1 MSYFNTLKS
10 IVNEKG
16 YCLFALIDPDLKND
30 NRIDTMLN
38 TIHKSNFDAI
48 LIGGSQI
55 SDNNIFKRIDYIKNN
70 TSLPIILFPGSSSQI
85 TKNVKA
91 LLYLNLISG
100 RNPKYLIEE
109 QVAGSKKIYENNI
122 ETIPTAYIL
131 LEGGKDTSVSMVSQT
146 KPLDMNDKELVLSHS
161 LAGQYMGNK
170 ILYFDCGSGSTHSI
184 SKDLLSYVSRKI
196 NINIMVGGGIKSLSQ
211 VESLYKK
218 GASFIVVGNALE
230 NNSYINK

>member
-10 IVNEKG
+10 IANKNG
-16 YCLFALIDPDLKND
+16 YCLFALIDPDLKYD
-30 NRIDTMLN
+30 SRIETMLD
-38 TIHKSNFDAI
+38 TIHNSNFDAI
-48 LIGGSQI
+48 LVGGSKI
-55 SDNNIFKRIDYIKNN
+55 SDNNISKRINYIQQN
-70 TSLPIILFPGSSSQI
+70 THLPIILFPGSSRQI
-85 TKNVKA
+85 TGDIKA

-109 QVAGSKKIYENNI
+109 QVAGANKIYDNNI

-131 LEGGKDTSVSMVSQT
+131 LEGGNDTSVSIVSQT
-146 KPLDMNDKELVLSHS
+146 EPLKMNRKELVLSHS

-184 SKDLLSYVSRKI
+184 SKGLLSYISEKVDI
-196 NINIMVGGGIKSLSQ
+196 DIMVGGGIKSLSE
-211 VESLYKK
+211 VKSLHDK

-230 NNSYINK
+230 DNSYVNK